1 MGKLNN
7 IYYGNCVFVACY
19 KNVELETYRLNITK
33 EIKEK
38 NLNNINNKEKCK
50 QWQIGL
56 AWQCYWNTKK
66 YSKKDGQ
73 RAE

>member
-50 QWQIGL
+50 Q
-56 AWQCYWNTKK
+56 
-66 YSKKDGQ
+66 
-73 RAE
+73 